1 MGFSLVINGCLAVL
15 SYLSAPVVA
24 ACFGNPAVEP
34 LVQALSFLF
43 VAAGFRVITINLL
56 SKDLRM
62 DKRSKAEVLSAVFGL
77 LAALTL
83 AFLGYGVWALVANAL
98 VSSVIINIML
108 YLYCPI
114 KPVPSLRFREARE
127 MISFGMMMMVSNL
140 QWYVYS
146 NADTLI
152 VGKLLGE
159 KALGFYGMAF
169 KLATMPTEKFTTV
182 INTVTMPAFAK
193 LQGDKERMGWFLL
206 KLTRS
211 VSIVTFPVCVG
222 LFVLAEEIIH
232 VVLTDKWLP
241 MLVPLRALGL
251 VGMLKSVDVIV
262 PHMLKANGKASLLL
276 RYNFLLLMVLPAAF
290 GVGAL
295 WGIEGVG
302 YAWLIAYPAL
312 FLVLLAMS
320 LGVVGLRM
328 RDYFIS
334 MCPALAGSLLMGG
347 ALHLGKAV
355 LGPSLD
361 PATAL
366 GLTSFVAGGAGV
378 YAAYLLLFQ
387 SALLREGIGMVVPSG
402 RRAAGGGMP
411 GAPAE
416 TAEPLPSPVMHPG
429 DAA

>member
-1 MGFSLVINGCLAVL
+1 
-15 SYLSAPVVA
+15 
-24 ACFGNPAVEP
+24 
-34 LVQALSFLF
+34 
-43 VAAGFRVITINLL
+43 
-56 SKDLRM
+56 
-62 DKRSKAEVLSAVFGL
+62 
-77 LAALTL
+77 
-83 AFLGYGVWALVANAL
+83 
-98 VSSVIINIML
+98 
-108 YLYCPI
+108 
-114 KPVPSLRFREARE
+114 
-127 MISFGMMMMVSNL
+127 
-140 QWYVYS
+140 VYS